1 MVWLTLGSGTAKE
14 HMSQGTVVK
23 FATES
28 ASKRILTTI
37 SAIVMSAETMRNAH
51 VFVELHL
58 ISPTTAK

>member
-1 MVWLTLGSGTAKE
+1 MAKE

-37 SAIVMSAETMRNAH
+37 SAIVMSAETMRNAQ